1 MSKIASYLQ
10 EHLSGEVMTG
20 VDARRYF
27 ATDNSMLNLPPAA
40 VIYPRNEHDVRKA
53 ARFTWQLAERGRV
66 VPITA
71 RGSGTDQSGASL
83 TDGLAVV
90 FPAHQNRI
98 LELDSKSGTVTVE
111 PGINFGKLQ
120 QTLQTHGRW
129 LPVAPA
135 SAEYSS
141 VGGAVANNSVGVY
154 SLKYGDMGAYVRGLR
169 VVLANGEVINT
180 ERLTKRE
187 LNKKLG
193 LATFEGEIYRQIDT
207 LLEEN
212 KELIAGLERATTRN
226 SAGYNLL
233 DIRRK
238 DGSFDLSPLF
248 IGSQGTL
255 GIITEV
261 VLNTEPHEPGSTL
274 FMAGFDSPQ
283 AAQNAIH
290 ELRAQS
296 TMPAAIEFVDKHL
309 LTQVQTANPSVLGGI
324 VQPPFP
330 AILLLVEYDNADT
343 HLKRSLKHAQ
353 KILEKYSL
361 HVVSETETAKQDQ
374 FWKLRHASTWLLTQ
388 NDGPRRALP
397 LFGSAI
403 VPPENWSKL
412 LQGVYDIFARA
423 KLPVGA
429 WGHAGDGQVSVA
441 PLLDLSQVGDRQIAF
456 RMLDEYVKLVIAL
469 GGSTSSDGRL
479 HAPYLERVY
488 GTEAY
493 NVLRKVKQIF
503 DPYGTLNPGVKIGVS
518 MDDVKPLLR
527 STFNLE
533 HLYDH
538 LPRS

>member
-141 VGGAVANNSVGVY
+141 VGGAVANNSAGMY

-180 ERLTKRE
+180 ERLNKRE

-248 IGSQGTL
+248 VGSQGTL

-261 VLNTEPHEPGSTL
+261 VLNTESHEPGSTL

-283 AAQNAIH
+283 AAQNAIQ

-309 LTQVQTANPSVLGGI
+309 LTQVQTANPNVLGGI

-469 GGSTSSDGRL
+469 GGSTSGDGRL